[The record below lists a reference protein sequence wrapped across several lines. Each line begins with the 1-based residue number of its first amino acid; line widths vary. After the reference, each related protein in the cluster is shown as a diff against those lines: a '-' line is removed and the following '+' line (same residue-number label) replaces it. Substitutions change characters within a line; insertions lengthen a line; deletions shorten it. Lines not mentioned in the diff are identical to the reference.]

1 MDPGSFGMPI
11 GLMVFSLTIIFM
23 VIVVP
28 FIVIMHYSTKW
39 KATKGLS
46 DDEHQMLEDLW
57 KESQAMQSR
66 VNALETIL
74 EAQVPDWR
82 KQQ

>member
-1 MDPGSFGMPI
+1 MQVTTAMF
-11 GLMVFSLTIIFM
+11 VLTIIFM
-23 VIVVP
+23 TVVVP
-28 FIVIMHYSTKW
+28 LFVIMHYTTKW

-74 EAQVPDWR
+74 DSEVPDWR
-82 KQQ
+82 NKQ

>member
-1 MDPGSFGMPI
+1 MAMSNAMFV
-11 GLMVFSLTIIFM
+11 LSIIFM
-23 VIVVP
+23 TVIVP
-28 FIVIMHYSTKW
+28 LFVIMHYTTKW

-74 EAQVPDWR
+74 DSQVPDWR
-82 KQQ
+82 NKQ

>member
-1 MDPGSFGMPI
+1 MNVTTALFI
-11 GLMVFSLTIIFM
+11 LTVIFM
-23 VIVVP
+23 TVVVP
-28 FIVIMHYSTKW
+28 FVVIMHYSTKW

-46 DDEHQMLEDLW
+46 DDEHRMLEDLW

-74 EAQVPDWR
+74 DSQVPDWR
-82 KQQ
+82 RQQ

>member
-1 MDPGSFGMPI
+1 MQMTTAFF
-11 GLMVFSLTIIFM
+11 VLTIIFM
-23 VIVVP
+23 TVIVPLFV
-28 FIVIMHYSTKW
+28 VMHYTTKW

-74 EAQVPDWR
+74 DSEVPDWR
-82 KQQ
+82 NKQ

>member
-1 MDPGSFGMPI
+1 MQVTTAMF
-11 GLMVFSLTIIFM
+11 VLTIIFM
-23 VIVVP
+23 TVIVP
-28 FIVIMHYSTKW
+28 LFVIMHYTTKW

-74 EAQVPDWR
+74 DSEVPDWR
-82 KQQ
+82 NKQ

>member
-1 MDPGSFGMPI
+1 MPTSTA
-11 GLMVFSLTIIFM
+11 VFVLAIVFM
-23 VIVVP
+23 TVVVP
-28 FIVIMHYSTKW
+28 FVVIMHYTTKW

-46 DDEHQMLEDLW
+46 DDEHRMLEDLW

-74 EAQVPDWR
+74 DSQVPDWR
-82 KQQ
+82 TKQ

>member
-1 MDPGSFGMPI
+1 MQVTTAMF
-11 GLMVFSLTIIFM
+11 VLTIIFM
-23 VIVVP
+23 TVIVP
-28 FIVIMHYSTKW
+28 LFVIMHYTTKW

-74 EAQVPDWR
+74 DSEVPDWR
-82 KQQ
+82 SKQ

>member
-1 MDPGSFGMPI
+1 MEPVMPPAMM
-11 GLMVFSLTIIFM
+11 LFVLTIIFM
-23 VIVVP
+23 VIVLP

-46 DDEHQMLEDLW
+46 DDEHKMLEDLW

-74 EAQVPDWR
+74 DGQVPDWR